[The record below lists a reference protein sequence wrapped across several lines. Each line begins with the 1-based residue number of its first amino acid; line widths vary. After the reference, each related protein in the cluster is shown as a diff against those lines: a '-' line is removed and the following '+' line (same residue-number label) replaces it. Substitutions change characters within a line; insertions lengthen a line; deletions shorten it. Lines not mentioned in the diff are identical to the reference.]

1 MNAQVS
7 TGPPKISERK
17 IKLQL
22 KRVQVPVNASYINHG
37 LKKNVNNIQ
46 MKGGKLKC
54 SDYMTKAKL
63 LYLI

>member
-1 MNAQVS
+1 
-7 TGPPKISERK
+7 
-17 IKLQL
+17 LQL

>member
-1 MNAQVS
+1 MKAEIS
-7 TGPPKISERK
+7 KGPPKISERK

-46 MKGGKLKC
+46 MNGGRLK
-54 SDYMTKAKL
+54 
-63 LYLI
+63 

>member
-1 MNAQVS
+1 
-7 TGPPKISERK
+7 
-17 IKLQL
+17 LQL

-46 MKGGKLKC
+46 MTGGRLKC
-54 SDYMTKAKL
+54 SGYMTKTKL